1 MTTSNAPDA
10 APAKK
15 KKGELYRF
23 RARTAFKFLV
33 PTFVIML
40 AVAIYPLGR
49 TIFLSFTDYSFFEE
63 RSEFVGIDNYI
74 YLFKDYEWRSALW
87 NTLFFAVASVFLQLV
102 IGMGFALVLN
112 ANFPGRRFARAA
124 NLIPLVVA
132 LTVASQLW
140 KWMYHDIFGVV
151 NDICLRLGILERS
164 IAWLDN
170 PKTAMWAVIAM
181 ATWKFVPFVTILLLA
196 AMQSIPGELYEA
208 AGIDGAGPVQKFR
221 HVTLPMLKGAIG
233 VVLVF
238 RMLDALRVFD
248 IMYVMT
254 GNANSTVTMSMYA
267 RQQMIEF
274 GLMGYGSAASVAIFG
289 VILLGTMLYM
299 RMLKLETH

>member
-1 MTTSNAPDA
+1 MDTIPDA
-10 APAKK
+10 PVKK
-15 KKGELYRF
+15 RKGELYRF
-23 RARTAFKFLV
+23 RSRTAFKFLI
-33 PTFVIML
+33 PTFLIML

-49 TIFLSFTDYSFFEE
+49 TVLLSFTDYSFFEE
-63 RSEFVGIDNYI
+63 HSEFVGLDNYFA
-74 YLFKDYEWRSALW
+74 LFSDYEWRAALL
-87 NTLFFAVASVFLQLV
+87 NTLFFAIASVSLQLV

-151 NDICLRLGILERS
+151 NDIFLRFGLIDRPM
-164 IAWLDN
+164 AWLDN
-170 PKTAMWAVIAM
+170 PRTAMWAVIAM

-196 AMQSIPGELYEA
+196 AMQSIPAELYEA
-208 AGIDGAGPVQKFR
+208 AGIDGAGSVQKFR

-274 GLMGYGSAASVAIFG
+274 GLMGYGSAASVAIFA

>member
-1 MTTSNAPDA
+1 MPTTPE
-10 APAKK
+10 PKLEAKRP
-15 KKGELYRF
+15 GDLYRF

-33 PTFVIML
+33 PTFIVML
-40 AVAIYPLGR
+40 VVALYPLGR
-49 TIFLSFTDYSFFEE
+49 TFFLSFTDYSFFEE
-63 RSEFVGIDNYI
+63 HAEFVGIDNYI
-74 YLFKDYEWRSALW
+74 LLFQDYEWRRALF
-87 NTLFFAVASVFLQLV
+87 NTLFFAIVSVSLQLV
-102 IGMGFALVLN
+102 VGMSFALILN

-140 KWMYHDIFGVV
+140 KWMYHDIFGVI
-151 NDICLRLGILERS
+151 NDIFLRLGLIERNL
-164 IAWLDN
+164 AWLDN
-170 PKTAMWAVIAM
+170 PGTAMWAVIAM

-254 GNANSTVTMSMYA
+254 GNANSTVTISMYA

-274 GLMGYGSAASVAIFG
+274 GLMGYGSAASVAIFA
-289 VILLGTMLYM
+289 VILTGTMLYM